1 MNLSEIKAL
10 IAVMAESGLAEMTF
24 SENGWTLRLVR
35 DAARPT
41 AAPRQHAASVDAP
54 APVPLPDARPPRSD
68 AIEAPLAGVVHLRPA
83 PDAAP
88 FVEPGQVVRTG
99 DTVCIIEAMK
109 VFNAI
114 RAERDGVVATI
125 LVASGVEVDAGQPL
139 LRLA

>member
-10 IAVMAESGLAEMTF
+10 IAVMANSGLAEMTF

-35 DAARPT
+35 DAGAP
-41 AAPRQHAASVDAP
+41 AAKPPRHP
-54 APVPLPDARPPRSD
+54 APVAPAAPMPDATRPRAN

-83 PDAAP
+83 PEAPP
-88 FVEPGQVVRTG
+88 FVEPGQAVRAG

-109 VFNAI
+109 VFNTI
-114 RAERDGVVATI
+114 RAECDGVIAAI
-125 LVASGVEVDAGQPL
+125 LVTSGVEVDAGQPL